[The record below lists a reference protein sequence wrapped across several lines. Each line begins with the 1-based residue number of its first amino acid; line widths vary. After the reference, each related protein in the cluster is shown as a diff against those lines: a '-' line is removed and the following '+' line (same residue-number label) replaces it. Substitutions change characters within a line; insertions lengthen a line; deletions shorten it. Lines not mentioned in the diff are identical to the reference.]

1 MKRTLSIHEKRTL
14 VFSVAIIFYS
24 LSFYLYSQ
32 KMNDQNSLYFAFF
45 DLFGLLALDQAAT
58 YKNDEKELKIHR
70 LIEDQITGNQVS
82 IYSKLAII
90 FSLITL
96 AGMYFAYSN
105 YRQLG
110 YVSLENR
117 GWIILLHF
125 VFFLT
130 YSLWIRKEQLE
141 KSEGKKRIEKNG

>member
-1 MKRTLSIHEKRTL
+1 
-14 VFSVAIIFYS
+14 
-24 LSFYLYSQ
+24 
-32 KMNDQNSLYFAFF
+32 MNDQNSLYFAFF
-45 DLFGLLALDQAAT
+45 DLFGLFALDRAVS
-58 YKNDEKELKIHR
+58 YKNDEKELKIHS
-70 LIEDQITGNQVS
+70 LIEDQITGNKVS
-82 IYSKLAII
+82 AYSKLAIL

-96 AGMYFAYSN
+96 AGMYFAYSD

-110 YVSLENR
+110 YVSIENR

-141 KSEGKKRIEKNG
+141 KNEGKKRVEING